1 MINFDA
7 NTAKIVEKNI
17 IDKKEIINSIIED
30 IIISFFEKP
39 KILKTRF

>member
-30 IIISFFEKP
+30 IIISFLEKP

>member
-7 NTAKIVEKNI
+7 NTAKIVEKNM

-30 IIISFFEKP
+30 IIISLLEKP

>member
-17 IDKKEIINSIIED
+17 IDKKEIIKSIIED
-30 IIISFFEKP
+30 IIISFLEKP
-39 KILKTRF
+39 KILKTRY

>member
-17 IDKKEIINSIIED
+17 IDKKEIINSTIED
-30 IIISFFEKP
+30 IKISFLEKP